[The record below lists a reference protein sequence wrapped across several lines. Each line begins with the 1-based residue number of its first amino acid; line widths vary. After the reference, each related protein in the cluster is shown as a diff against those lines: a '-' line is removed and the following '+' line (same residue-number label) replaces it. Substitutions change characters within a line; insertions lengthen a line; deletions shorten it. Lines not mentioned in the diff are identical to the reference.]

1 MGIRSVC
8 YQCPD
13 RKVGC
18 HAWCERYI
26 AESKKRSEM
35 REKMRQEK
43 ELQFADATRRYEAK
57 KKMYRR
63 GIKNISF
70 GRSR

>member
-1 MGIRSVC
+1 MGISRVC

-26 AESKKRSEM
+26 EESKKRSEM

-43 ELQFADATRRYEAK
+43 ELQFADATRRYKAK
-57 KKMYRR
+57 TKMYRR

>member
-1 MGIRSVC
+1 MGISSVC

-26 AESKKRSEM
+26 EESKKRSEM

-43 ELQFADATRRYEAK
+43 ELQSAAATLKYEAK

-63 GIKNISF
+63 GIKNISW
-70 GRSR
+70 

>member
-1 MGIRSVC
+1 MGISSVC

-26 AESKKRSEM
+26 EESKKRSEM
-35 REKMRQEK
+35 CEKMRQEK
-43 ELQFADATRRYEAK
+43 ELQFAGAARKYGAK
-57 KKMYRR
+57 TKMYRR
-63 GIKNISF
+63 GIKHISF